1 MSGRRRWPAAL
12 ALAVS
17 GTLVISAPLLAQ
29 ASNLPAL
36 LPSLAQPPYQAT
48 QLPQPTTRNGQEI
61 FRQFREG
68 LAQPQCDSSAT
79 SERWKQHFR
88 HAASRMSEHDDNLL
102 PLFGYVVD
110 QLRAEGLPTEFALI
124 PFVESGYRP
133 DARSNAGPA
142 GLWQF
147 IANTARNHKVPMSQ
161 GVDGRYSASES
172 TTAAVRYLKTL
183 YGMFGGRWELAVM
196 GYNAG
201 EYRILQALRRQ
212 GLNAGNAS
220 PEQLS
225 GLSPVTYSYV
235 EKLHALSCVLE
246 EAADNGNLMARL
258 DREVPYLAPYQ
269 LPAGTSLQR
278 WADARDLDADKLA
291 RLNPLLDKRTP
302 SRTVGVL
309 APRHA
314 ALPELPPASGSTQAV
329 ATTSSSIQAGTST
342 SASSATSVRADIG
355 KTSRHT
361 VRAGESLWAIARRH
375 GIPLARLL
383 ASNGLSNNAIL
394 KPGMELQI
402 ETAQ

>member
-1 MSGRRRWPAAL
+1 MSGWRRWPATL

-17 GTLVISAPLLAQ
+17 GTLAISAPLQAQ

-36 LPSLAQPPYQAT
+36 LPSLAQQPYQAT
-48 QLPQPTTRNGQEI
+48 QLPEPSTRNGQEI

-88 HAASRMSEHDDNLL
+88 HAASRMGEHDDNLL

-147 IANTARNHKVPMSQ
+147 IANTARNHKVPMNQ
-161 GVDGRYSASES
+161 GMDGRYSASES

-212 GLNAGNAS
+212 GLNASNAS

-235 EKLHALSCVLE
+235 EKLHALTCVLE
-246 EAADNGNLMARL
+246 DAADNGNLMARL

-278 WADARDLDADKLA
+278 WADARDLDPDKLA
-291 RLNPLLDKRTP
+291 RLNPLLDKRAP
-302 SRTVGVL
+302 ARALGVL

-314 ALPELPPASGSTQAV
+314 VLPEIPAPSSSSAQAV
-329 ATTSSSIQAGTST
+329 AAVTPSAQAGNST
-342 SASSATSVRADIG
+342 ASSPVAARTDNG
-355 KTSRHT
+355 KTGRHT

-383 ASNGLSNNAIL
+383 ASNGLSNSAIL
-394 KPGMELQI
+394 KPGMELRI
-402 ETAQ
+402 ESTQ

>member
-1 MSGRRRWPAAL
+1 MLESGVDGNAL
-12 ALAVS
+12 ASLG
-17 GTLVISAPLLAQ
+17 GT
-29 ASNLPAL
+29 
-36 LPSLAQPPYQAT
+36 
-48 QLPQPTTRNGQEI
+48 
-61 FRQFREG
+61 
-68 LAQPQCDSSAT
+68 
-79 SERWKQHFR
+79 
-88 HAASRMSEHDDNLL
+88 
-102 PLFGYVVD
+102 
-110 QLRAEGLPTEFALI
+110 
-124 PFVESGYRP
+124 P
-133 DARSNAGPA
+133 DARASAG
-142 GLWQF
+142 
-147 IANTARNHKVPMSQ
+147 NSQ

-291 RLNPLLDKRTP
+291 RLNPLMDKRTP
-302 SRTVGVL
+302 GRTVGVL

-329 ATTSSSIQAGTST
+329 ATTSSSIQTGTST
-342 SASSATSVRADIG
+342 SASSATSARADNG